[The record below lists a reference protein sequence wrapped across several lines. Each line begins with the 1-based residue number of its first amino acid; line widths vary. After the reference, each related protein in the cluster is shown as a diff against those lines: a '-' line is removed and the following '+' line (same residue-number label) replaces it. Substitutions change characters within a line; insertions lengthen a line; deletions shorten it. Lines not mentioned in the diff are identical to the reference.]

1 MLGTLDKFKVI
12 KKLGSGSSC
21 EVMLA
26 VDTETGEEVALKI
39 LKQGMNPME
48 QETVQAEISTLCK
61 MEGQANIIGLRDFGT
76 GTYEL
81 LTGEKL
87 AVDYIVLELAKG
99 GELFDVIL
107 SSGRF
112 DETMARHYFKQLLSG
127 LDHCH
132 RNGFAHRDIKPEN
145 LILDH
150 LSVLKIADF
159 GFAARL
165 PEGEGQL
172 DMKLGSPGYMAP
184 ELHLSLPYSGQSVD
198 LFAAGVTLFI
208 MATGAPPFTTA
219 TKTDPFY
226 RLLAGNRADL
236 FWKAHCRQF
245 PRGAAF
251 FSNEFKDLLTSM
263 LQMQPAARPT
273 MQDILAHP
281 WMQGE
286 EPGLF
291 RLCEETYLRK
301 ELLDQMKLR
310 ESEMNEEMTCD
321 SSQF

>member
-1 MLGTLDKFKVI
+1 MYTQKMLGTLDKFNII
-12 KKLGSGSSC
+12 KKLGSGGSC

-39 LKQGMNPME
+39 LKQDMSQAMLE
-48 QETVQAEISTLCK
+48 VVQAEVSSLCNMK
-61 MEGQANIIGLRDFGT
+61 DHANIIGLRDFGT
-76 GTYEL
+76 GKYEL
-81 LTGEKL
+81 LTGEKRV
-87 AVDYIVLELAKG
+87 VDYIVLELAKG

-132 RNGFAHRDIKPEN
+132 RSGFAHRDLKPEN
-145 LILDH
+145 LMLDH

-165 PEGEGQL
+165 PEGDGKLKE
-172 DMKLGSPGYMAP
+172 KLGTPAYMAP
-184 ELHLSLPYSGQSVD
+184 ELHLAQPYNGRSVD

-208 MATGAPPFTTA
+208 MATGIPPFAAA
-219 TKTDPFY
+219 TSTDPYY

-245 PRGAAF
+245 PGGEAF
-251 FSNEFKDLLTSM
+251 FSDEFKDLVTSM

-273 MQDILAHP
+273 MRDVLAHP

-291 RLCEETYLRK
+291 KLCEETYIRK
-301 ELLDQMKLR
+301 ELHDQM
-310 ESEMNEEMTCD
+310 
-321 SSQF
+321 

>member
-1 MLGTLDKFKVI
+1 
-12 KKLGSGSSC
+12 
-21 EVMLA
+21 MLA
-26 VDTETGEEVALKI
+26 VDTETGEEVALKL
-39 LKQGMNPME
+39 LKQDMNQAALAVAE
-48 QETVQAEISTLCK
+48 AEISTLCK
-61 MEGQANIIGLRDFGT
+61 MKDQANIIGLRDFGT
-76 GTYEL
+76 DTYEL
-81 LTGEKL
+81 HRRSEDRNCAKPGDSKVPDNGTGEKKT
-87 AVDYIVLELAKG
+87 VDYIVLELAKG

-132 RNGFAHRDIKPEN
+132 RSGFAHRDIKPEN
-145 LILDH
+145 LMLDH

-165 PEGEGQL
+165 PEGEDKL
-172 DMKLGSPGYMAP
+172 HTKLGSPAYMAP
-184 ELHLSLPYSGQSVD
+184 ELHLAQPYSGQSVD
-198 LFAAGVTLFI
+198 LFAAGVTLFV
-208 MATGAPPFTTA
+208 MATGAPPFATA
-219 TKTDPFY
+219 TSTDPFY

-251 FSNEFKDLLTSM
+251 FSNEFKDLVTSM

-273 MQDILAHP
+273 MRDILAHP

-291 RLCEETYLRK
+291 RLCEETYVRK
-301 ELLDQMKLR
+301 ELLNQM
-310 ESEMNEEMTCD
+310 
-321 SSQF
+321 